1 MEAGERLG
9 FLPGDLTEKVDPYMA
24 PVWEALTDILGAEQF
39 RRRREKGEIEL
50 APIAFMR
57 GRTLSHAY
65 VIVDEAQNCSRMQ
78 MRMVLTRLGERAKM
92 VVTGDP
98 SQIDLPHP
106 RDSGL
111 AHAVA
116 LLEGEKG
123 IGVARFGPED
133 VVRHPLVE
141 RIVRAYEADGR
152 RPDPGA

>member
-1 MEAGERLG
+1 
-9 FLPGDLTEKVDPYMA
+9 
-24 PVWEALTDILGAEQF
+24 
-39 RRRREKGEIEL
+39 
-50 APIAFMR
+50 MR

-78 MRMVLTRLGERAKM
+78 MRMVLTRLGEGAKM